1 MKSRKIVS
9 VLLAFII
16 MASGFAGVPRQAVKV
31 NADEIPVVEE
41 EDSEEAI
48 NEDES
53 ESDPAQTE
61 SEAVAEREADME
73 VESDGDTLAVDE
85 DGVKGFVTR
94 LYNVCLDRGPDAVGL
109 EAWSDALIKKD
120 ATGCSVAFGFIFSD
134 EFQNKGLSNTEYVT
148 ALYNAFFGREPDPA
162 GLQSWVDLLDNG
174 TSREAVFCGFTNSL
188 EFSLLCDE
196 YGIFRGIHVEGYNYY
211 SVGRVNIFI
220 DNLYNDVLG
229 RPSDPGGLYSWT
241 ELLVSHKMTAYD
253 AGKNFVLSSEFDN
266 RHVCSDCYTD
276 ILIKAFGTTDDPY
289 GNNRHLRS
297 TLFRNY
303 EYDWGYDYVTNKD
316 AFKKMCDYYGI
327 ECGAKYDGWGHYGTN
342 GNCSKCGST
351 LTYDKFI
358 DASSVP
364 VTGPD
369 NLVYRE
375 GHSAS
380 LAPVVNPLDYTYEVI
395 PLTGNLNGLF
405 YIKTE
410 NPDPW
415 SFSLFDN
422 ETIYADAS
430 AYGYNGHITPITAC
444 FSDVVYENEHT
455 GRVKG
460 GYIACSGYSV
470 MGLSS
475 GMRRLDI
482 DLLID
487 DAPHYYPIT
496 DGGKLQLFVTNTY
509 TFSAPYDDGK
519 GNIWNPD
526 RRVRM
531 YLDETDVYVNCP
543 KVVDNVDYLIQTY
556 GNPGADFF
564 DNLTAIQAGLGK
576 IAVYPAGVVDDYHPT
591 AFYPCYGVSPLY
603 PEQSINAHSNIY
615 PSVIGES
622 FLTFATPFV
631 LQSESFP
638 DTMGKVAKRL
648 EPTCTVE
655 RAGLHWLRNITFN
668 GVTKSYGGQGVGG
681 ADSYI
686 YLSKLHK
693 NFTFDG
699 SSSDMGLNGSVAK
712 LREEYINVRAESDKD
727 MKVLR
732 EMLNLKS
739 VYQSENKGGWITVA
753 LEGSN
758 SRTIRYAYYCTVQ
771 LSVIMSSTSSLE
783 NVWVDGRY
791 INKFNYYEDMTF
803 EDSMANKPSIV
814 ENGRMYCYVEAS
826 DCWVWSEYTNK
837 DISTLPED
845 YVLTREEVAALNI
858 DRNHDKNPEHGFI
871 YDGTQKPG
879 TPF

>member
-1 MKSRKIVS
+1 MKSKKIIS

-16 MASGFAGVPRQAVKV
+16 MSSGFVGIPRQAVKV

-41 EDSEEAI
+41 EDSEEAT
-48 NEDES
+48 NEGEFES
-53 ESDPAQTE
+53 EPEDAQPV
-61 SEAVAEREADME
+61 EAAEAE
-73 VESDGDTLAVDE
+73 VETPDEGEKLAVDE

-94 LYNVCLDRGPDAVGL
+94 LYNVCLDRGPDGVGL

-148 ALYNAFFGREPDPA
+148 ALYNAFFGRSPDPV
-162 GLQSWVDLLDNG
+162 GLQSWVELLDNG

-188 EFSLLCDE
+188 EFSLLCDQ

-220 DNLYNDVLG
+220 DNIYNDVLA

-241 ELLVSHKMTAYD
+241 ELLVSHKITAYD
-253 AGKNFVLSSEFDN
+253 AGRNFVLSNEFDN
-266 RHVCSDCYTD
+266 RHVCSDCYAE
-276 ILIKAFGTTDDPY
+276 ILIKAFCNGKEYP
-289 GNNRHLRS
+289 GNKNNLKDS
-297 TLFRNY
+297 LFVRY
-303 EYDWGYDYVTNKD
+303 DYDWGYNCVTNTD
-316 AFKKMCDYYGI
+316 VFKEMCDYYGI
-327 ECGAKYDGWGHYGTN
+327 ECGAKYDGWDHYGTN

-351 LTYDKFI
+351 LTYDKYK

-369 NLVYRE
+369 NVVYRK
-375 GHSAS
+375 GTSAA
-380 LAPVVNPLDYTYEVI
+380 LTPVVNPLDYTYEVI

-422 ETIYADAS
+422 ETIYGDTS
-430 AYGYNGHITPITAC
+430 EYFTRGHIAPITSC
-444 FSDVVYENEHT
+444 FADVVYENEHT

-460 GYIACSGYSV
+460 GYIACSGYTV
-470 MGLSS
+470 LGLSS
-475 GMRRLDI
+475 GIRRLDI
-482 DLLID
+482 ELLID
-487 DAPHYYPIT
+487 DAPMYNPIT

-509 TFSAPYDDGK
+509 TFSAPYDDGN
-519 GNIWNPD
+519 GTIWNPV

-531 YLDETDVYVNCP
+531 RLNETDVYVNCP
-543 KVVDNVDYLIQTY
+543 KVVDDVDYLIQTY
-556 GNPGADFF
+556 GNPNAGFF

-591 AFYPCYGVSPLY
+591 SYYPCYGVSPIY

-615 PSVIGES
+615 PSVSGGS
-622 FLTFATPFV
+622 FLTFATPFI

-638 DTMGKVAKRL
+638 DLLGLVAKRL
-648 EPTCTVE
+648 EPSCTVE
-655 RAGLHWLRNITFN
+655 RAGVHWMRNITFN
-668 GVTKSYGGQGVGG
+668 GMTKSYGGAGAGS
-681 ADSYI
+681 ADSKI

-699 SSSDMGLNGSVAK
+699 SSSDMGLNCSMAK
-712 LREEYINVRAESDKD
+712 LREEYVNVRAESDKD
-727 MKVLR
+727 RMVLVD
-732 EMLNLKS
+732 MLSLS
-739 VYQSENKGGWITVA
+739 PVLETPEKGAWITVV
-753 LEGSN
+753 LEGVSGRN
-758 SRTIRYAYYCTVQ
+758 IRYAYYGSIQYSTYS
-771 LSVIMSSTSSLE
+771 SVRGSVDNAWI
-783 NVWVDGRY
+783 DGRY
-791 INKFNYYEDMTF
+791 INRLNFYEDVTF
-803 EDSMANKPSIV
+803 EESMANKPSIV
-814 ENGRMYCYVEAS
+814 ENGRMYRYVEAS
-826 DCWVWSEYTNK
+826 DCWVFSDYTNV
-837 DISTLPED
+837 DLSTLPED
-845 YVLTREEVAALNI
+845 CVLTREEVAALNV